1 MNESQTEFEYIDPA
15 LREAGWGVEEG
26 SRVRK
31 QFPITQGGCLAK
43 EENQPLK
50 PTIC

>member
-15 LREAGWGVEEG
+15 LREAGWGVVEG

-31 QFPITQGGCLAK
+31 QHPTSRVQGWSGQRRTDNQTQ
-43 EENQPLK
+43 
-50 PTIC
+50 